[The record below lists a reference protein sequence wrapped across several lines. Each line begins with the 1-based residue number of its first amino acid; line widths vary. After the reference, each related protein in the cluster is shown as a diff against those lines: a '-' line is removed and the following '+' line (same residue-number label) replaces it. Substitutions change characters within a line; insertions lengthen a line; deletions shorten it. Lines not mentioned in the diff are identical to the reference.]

1 MAGILY
7 IVPTPIGNLKDIT
20 FRAIEVLQN
29 VSIVLAEDT
38 RQTQKLLQHYQIEQN
53 LISHHKFNEHQATQ
67 KVIERLKIGD
77 DIALVSDGGTPAI
90 SDPGFFL
97 VRACVAE
104 NIVVQTLPGAVAFVP
119 ALVNSGLA
127 TDKFVFE
134 GFLPHKKGRQTRLE
148 LLAEDSRTVVLYE
161 SPHRI
166 SKTLEQIEKFF
177 GAERK
182 VSVSREISKK
192 FEETRRGTAQELSQH
207 FSQNKAKGEIVIVIE
222 GKPKEKKVKKNKYRE

>member
-29 VSIVLAEDT
+29 VSIILAEDT

-177 GAERK
+177 GTERK

>member
-148 LLAEDSRTVVLYE
+148 LLAEDSRTIVLYE

-166 SKTLEQIEKFF
+166 SKTLEQIQKFF